1 VHAAPDG
8 TVTILFSDIEGSAT
22 LTEKLGDQRWLA
34 LLRTHN
40 SIVREQVAAHDGYE
54 VKAAGDGFMIVF
66 QSARR
71 ALMCAMGVQIALAAH
86 NARNSDPPLNVRMG
100 LHTGEA
106 IKEKDDFFGRNVVL
120 AARIGAQARGGEIL
134 ISRLLKELTESAGD
148 LQFGE
153 VREVALKGL
162 SGTYE
167 LFPLLWEASAD
178 A

>member
-1 VHAAPDG
+1 
-8 TVTILFSDIEGSAT
+8 VTILFSDIEGSAT

-40 SIVREQVAAHDGYE
+40 TIVREQVAAHDGYE

-66 QSARR
+66 RSARR
-71 ALMCAMGVQIALAAH
+71 ALQCAMNVQVALAAY
-86 NARNSDPPLNVRMG
+86 NARNSDLPLKVRMG

-106 IKEKDDFFGRNVVL
+106 IKEKDDFFGKNVVL
-120 AARIGAQARGGEIL
+120 AARIGAQAHGGEIL

-148 LQFGE
+148 MQFGQ
-153 VREVALKGL
+153 VRAVSLKGL

-167 LFPLLWEASAD
+167 LFPLLWTTSPEVAGA
-178 A
+178 